1 MVNKRLIS
9 CKPANNDKR
18 INLYS
23 LPISQQ
29 PQNIG
34 GDSPSPIPIDP
45 IANYYPQTLTQHSF
59 DNSQQNSQQLVS
71 NSQQLPE
78 KTNLLTNEN
87 PCSVGILS
95 DSQQVMENEG
105 GEGVSPVCTEVVNI
119 ADNVISAEVQEP
131 IKVGDKVLV
140 PHPQANDQGDTVR
153 EVGEGWLM
161 VDWIPVKFPLD
172 EVTRL

>member
-1 MVNKRLIS
+1 L
-9 CKPANNDKR
+9 
-18 INLYS
+18 
-23 LPISQQ
+23 
-29 PQNIG
+29 
-34 GDSPSPIPIDP
+34 
-45 IANYYPQTLTQHSF
+45 LTIIR
-59 DNSQQNSQQLVS
+59 

-87 PCSVGILS
+87 PSPVVVLS
-95 DSQQVMENEG
+95 DSQQLVENQG
-105 GEGVSPVCTEVVNI
+105 GEGVSPDCTEVVNI
-119 ADNVISAEVQEP
+119 ADNVLGAEVQEP